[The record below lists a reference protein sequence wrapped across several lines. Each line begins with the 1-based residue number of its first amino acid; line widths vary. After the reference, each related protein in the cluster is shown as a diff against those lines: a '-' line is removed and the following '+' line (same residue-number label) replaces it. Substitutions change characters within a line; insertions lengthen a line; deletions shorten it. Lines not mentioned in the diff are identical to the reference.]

1 MNSTNINCEHF
12 CVEQIAAEQK
22 KSLLFRPIDLLLS
35 LLLLGSMAFSVFRG
49 FVSETSQDLFCVL
62 VLALLFALQS

>member
-1 MNSTNINCEHF
+1 MYSTNINCEHF

-49 FVSETSQDLFCVL
+49 FVSET
-62 VLALLFALQS
+62 